1 MIPINMVFSIIIPAF
16 NEARTIEKAVRETVR
31 IFDDIL
37 SSYEIIVVDD
47 GSTDATVLA
56 TKTLVKNFSCVRL
69 IEHKTNKG
77 KGAAVKTGIL
87 AAKGTWALFLDA
99 DLATH
104 PSQFRKFL
112 PALKSH
118 DIIIGSRR
126 LIGAR
131 IAERQPFYRIWAG
144 RAFNLFI
151 HWYLDIRFQDTQCG
165 FKAFH
170 RRTFPLFR
178 TLHATG
184 WTFDVELLLRAQEEG
199 FAIQEIPVTWRH
211 GRESRVH
218 LSDIW
223 KILRELHTMKE

>member
-1 MIPINMVFSIIIPAF
+1 MVFSIIIPAF

-31 IFDDIL
+31 IFDTIG

-47 GSTDATVLA
+47 GSSDATTSI
-56 TKTLVKNFSCVRL
+56 TKNLSKELSCLRL

-112 PALKSH
+112 PFLKTH
-118 DIIIGSRR
+118 EVIIGSRR
-126 LIGAR
+126 LVGAR
-131 IAERQPFYRIWAG
+131 IAEKQPFYRVWAG
-144 RAFNLFI
+144 RAFNQFI
-151 HWYLDIRFQDTQCG
+151 RRYLDIRFEDTQCG

-170 RRTFPLFR
+170 RQTFPIFK
-178 TLHATG
+178 TLRATG

-223 KILRELHTMKE
+223 KILRELHAMKE